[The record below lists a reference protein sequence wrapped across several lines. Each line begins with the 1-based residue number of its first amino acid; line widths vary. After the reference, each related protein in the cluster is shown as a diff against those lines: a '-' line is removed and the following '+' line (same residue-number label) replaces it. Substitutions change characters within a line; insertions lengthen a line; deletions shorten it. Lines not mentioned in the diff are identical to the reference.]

1 MIEKNNSAL
10 RPKIIKVFL
19 IMLICFAVL
28 IVAGFYIY
36 SLLLKPIDANNI
48 QLARLIIPKG
58 QSAIAVSEQLY
69 EKNLIRHPKVF
80 QLFYRLNQDK
90 YNIQA
95 GSFELSQAM
104 SVSEILEILSDGADD
119 IWITFPEGLRRE
131 EIAESLENY
140 DLPAY
145 QKSEFL
151 LQTVGMEGKLFPDTY
166 LVPKQI
172 TTQAIINLMSNT
184 FDKKISALSD
194 QISRSKYSQDEII
207 VMASLLEREAKGLD
221 QMRQVSGVL
230 FKRLQM
236 GMSLQVDATLQYAK
250 GFNSQTNNWW
260 SVPLAADKQLD
271 SKYNTYQMPGLPP
284 SPICNPGFDALTA
297 AADPLPSDYVY
308 YLHDG
313 SGQIHFAKT
322 LEEHNHNISTY
333 LR

>member
-1 MIEKNNSAL
+1 
-10 RPKIIKVFL
+10 
-19 IMLICFAVL
+19 MLILFVCFVILIAVGL
-28 IVAGFYIY
+28 FIY
-36 SLLLKPIDANNI
+36 SLLLKPIDANNK
-48 QLARLIIPKG
+48 QLVRLVIPKG
-58 QSAIAVSEQLY
+58 QSAITVSEQLH

-80 QLFYRLNQDK
+80 QFYYRLNQDK

-131 EIAESLENY
+131 EIAESIEKY
-140 DLPAY
+140 DLPVY
-145 QKSEFL
+145 EKSEFL

-184 FDKKISALSD
+184 FEKKIATLSD
-194 QISRSKYSQDEII
+194 QILRSEYSQDELI
-207 VMASLLEREAKGLD
+207 VMASLLEREARGLD

-230 FKRLQM
+230 FKRLKM
-236 GMSLQVDATLQYAK
+236 GMPLQVNATLQYAK
-250 GFNSQTNNWW
+250 GFNVQTNNWW

-297 AADPLPSDYVY
+297 AVDPLPSDYVY

-322 LEEHNHNISTY
+322 IEEHNHNISTY